1 MSVINI
7 LIVEDE
13 VLIAHDIARTLEGID
28 YEVMDIAHDG
38 DQAIQIL
45 SNRAP
50 DLVILDINLGS
61 KPDGIDVAQFIH
73 EQLDIPFI
81 FLTSYATEL
90 IVDKAKRTR
99 PMGYIVKPFSEKD
112 LFTAI
117 EIALYNYAQLVYP
130 VKFDFDRI
138 NKRLGNPLSAKEFEI
153 LCDIYEGKTNQQLT
167 NRHFISINTVKTH
180 IRHIYDK
187 LNVESRTD
195 AIVKLRHLLKPQ

>member
-13 VLIAHDIARTLEGID
+13 VLIARDIARILEGID
-28 YEVMDIAHDG
+28 YEVMDIVHDG

-45 SNRAP
+45 SNRVP
-50 DLVILDINLGS
+50 DLALLDINLGS

-73 EQLDIPFI
+73 EHLDIPFI

-138 NKRLGNPLSAKEFEI
+138 NKRLDNPLSAKEFEI

-167 NRHFISINTVKTH
+167 TRHFISINTVKTH